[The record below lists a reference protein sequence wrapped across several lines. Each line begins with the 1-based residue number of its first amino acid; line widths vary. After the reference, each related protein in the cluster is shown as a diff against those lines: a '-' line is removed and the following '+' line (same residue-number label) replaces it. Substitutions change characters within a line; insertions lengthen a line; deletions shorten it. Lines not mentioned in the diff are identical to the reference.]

1 VSFQALPWILE
12 NLQIG
17 FLKAPISQIKIVK
30 SGDVIYFYSTIKTC
44 IYNILYIV
52 VKLDLK
58 NLYFKLDLS

>member
-1 VSFQALPWILE
+1 MSFQALPWILE

-30 SGDVIYFYSTIKTC
+30 SGDVSYDNIYFYSTIKTC

-58 NLYFKLDLS
+58 HL